1 MLYHL
6 HVKDLALIDSA
17 DVEFGPGLNI
27 LTGETGAGKSIL
39 IGSINLAL
47 GSKASRDI
55 IRSGQP
61 YGLVE
66 LVFGDF
72 SAELVEKLRA
82 LDIEPE
88 EGQLIIRRKISSTR
102 SEIKINDET
111 VTLSKLR
118 KVTELL
124 MDIHGQ
130 HEHQSLLREG
140 FHLKILDDYQQRETG
155 ALRAEIAERYRSY
168 GALREKLAGFD
179 MDEGQRQRELDFLQF
194 EIEDI
199 EKAGLREGEEEE
211 LAEKYRKYQNAQRIY
226 SSVAETREILEGV
239 DFSTAIHAMQ
249 NALSYDPELKNISDS
264 LYDLSSISED
274 TVRALDHYMEDNV
287 YDEEEFETIT
297 ERLDYIRSILMK
309 YGGTVARVEETLQE
323 KKRRLA
329 ELEDYDAARARCQK
343 ELAKAESLL
352 RTRCAELS
360 RRRAEG
366 AEKLSARIRQELS
379 EMGFLDIRFE
389 LPLTPLREPT
399 ANGMD
404 EAHFV
409 VSLNPGEPMR
419 PLSEV
424 ASGGELSRIM
434 LSIKTVL
441 ADRDEIP
448 TLIFDEIDTGISG
461 RTAEK
466 VSEKLRKIARLH
478 QVLLITHLP
487 QIAAKAD
494 QHFCIEK
501 SVSGGHT
508 HTKIHAL
515 SEDESVLELAR
526 LLAGDHITD
535 AVRANAREL
544 KYAWKSPSG
553 KNADGDHRTQA

>member
-17 DVEFGPGLNI
+17 EVEFEPGLNI

-47 GSKASRDI
+47 GSKASRDM

-72 SAELVEKLRA
+72 SEELVGKLRA
-82 LDIEPE
+82 LEIEPE
-88 EGQLIIRRKISSTR
+88 DGQLIIRRKISATR

-111 VTLSKLR
+111 VTLAKLR

-124 MDIHGQ
+124 IDIHGQ
-130 HEHQSLLREG
+130 HEHQSLLRDG
-140 FHLKILDDYQQRETG
+140 YHLKILDDFQQRETG
-155 ALRAEIAERYRSY
+155 ALRAEIAEKYHDWT
-168 GALREKLAGFD
+168 ALREKLAGFD

-194 EIEDI
+194 EIDDI
-199 EKAGLREGEEEE
+199 EKAALREGEEEE
-211 LAEKYRKYQNAQRIY
+211 LAQKYRKYQNAQRIY
-226 SSVAETREILEGV
+226 GSVARTREILDGV
-239 DFSTAIHAMQ
+239 DFSSAIHEMQ
-249 NALSYDPELKNISDS
+249 DALQYDSALQDISDS

-274 TVRALDHYMEDNV
+274 TVRALDHYMENNE
-287 YDEEEFETIT
+287 YDEEDFQQVT
-297 ERLDYIRSILMK
+297 ERLDYIRSIMMK
-309 YGGTVARVEETLQE
+309 YGGTVAKVEDSLTA
-323 KKRRLA
+323 KKQRLA
-329 ELEDYDAARARCQK
+329 ELEDYDAARSRCEK
-343 ELAKAESLL
+343 AVAKAESVL
-352 RTRCAELS
+352 RARCAELTKA
-360 RRRAEG
+360 REQG
-366 AEKLSARIRQELS
+366 AKQLSERIRQELS

-389 LPLTPLREPT
+389 LPLSALKEPG

-409 VSLNPGEPMR
+409 VSLNPGEPLR

-441 ADRDEIP
+441 ADSDEIP

-466 VSEKLRKIARLH
+466 VSEKLRKIAQLH
-478 QVLLITHLP
+478 QVILITHLP

-501 SVSGGHT
+501 AVSDGHT
-508 HTKIHAL
+508 HTRIHAL
-515 SEDESVLELAR
+515 SEEDSVLELAR
-526 LLAGDHITD
+526 LLAGGQITE
-535 AVRANAREL
+535 AVLANAQEL
-544 KYAWKSPSG
+544 KKLARK
-553 KNADGDHRTQA
+553 